1 MKQQQLGL
9 GKRALCC
16 VTAVALASTMVA
28 LPATAFAADETP
40 AAKSVEGYVTAS
52 VTPASQSAT
61 EILGITNVDELQ
73 LDPATVDININN
85 ENARKNYLKYILM
98 GTDEWNKN
106 PNPFYFNTVYKI
118 ADSAQVVN
126 NKDKRRS
133 AGTAAEPGG
142 KDGYFMPNRGLA
154 PYNSGDTTDDQV
166 WDMLPDLIIGVGSS
180 KEDPIDYE
188 GANYARAVEKAHNA
202 TAEEPISY
210 HPKGIA
216 YNVET
221 LATIVDKV
229 YDIAKAADDTV
240 KSSNGEKKL
249 RYGDATPIAK
259 DYEKYVK
266 GIQGYILKS
275 LDVKKAAK
283 KTVVV
288 LTAITPDLVTLKQT
302 PESWSAGGGN
312 RFLEITTLVA
322 NNYADGLKT
331 TDTAEKTAQMSMTD
345 LKSAVNSGKIDLV
358 IVNDG
363 LIDEVG
369 YLDGLQSKTYWVDTE
384 DGQNS
389 TGAIYKVNANAP
401 EIATNYGR
409 ILGCLYPEYVDQSD
423 LVAYYYDKFYHIK
436 DGKLKEAI
444 DKCMDGVRNWDVQSG
459 SGDSYVQWSESTV
472 ANYNA
477 ANVQNML
484 NEGASY
490 AKDLAAKNATAYAL
504 IKPTANLGASDM
516 AFTSTVKP
524 NDMAQASVT
533 VASKVY
539 YTGKALTPAVTV
551 KAGSKTLVNGT
562 DYTVAYKNNKNI
574 GTATV
579 TVTGKGAYAG
589 TVSKNFTITVKK
601 SAKYS
606 VGALK
611 YQITNA
617 ATNGKGTVRVY
628 GAVKTASKLSGKVT
642 IPTTVKIGGKSFKV
656 TEVGAKAFKGYKKIT
671 SLVVGNNVKT
681 VGSSAFQGCT
691 KLKTVTLGKAVTT
704 IKTKAFYGDKT
715 LKTMKITSK
724 SLKSVG
730 KSAIKSI
737 NKSAK
742 IKVPASKVKSYK
754 KLFKKTTGFTSKMRV
769 TK

>member
-28 LPATAFAADETP
+28 LPATAFAATP
-40 AAKSVEGYVTAS
+40 AAKDVTGYVTAS

-61 EILGITNVDELQ
+61 EILGITNVDELA
-73 LDPATVDININN
+73 LDPATVNINIDN

-118 ADSAQVVN
+118 DGSDQVVN

-133 AGTAAEPGG
+133 TGSA
-142 KDGYFMPNRGLA
+142 KDGSFMPNRALA
-154 PYNSGDTTDDQV
+154 PYGTGDTTDDKV
-166 WDMLPDLIIGVGSS
+166 WDQRPDLIIGVGTQSGTVNYDS
-180 KEDPIDYE
+180 GSVESGKADS
-188 GANYARAVEKAHNA
+188 YARAVENA
-202 TAEEPISY
+202 KSLEANSY
-210 HPKGIA
+210 HPKGID
-216 YNVET
+216 YDVET

-240 KSSNGEKKL
+240 KSSNREKKL

-302 PESWSAGGGN
+302 PESWSASGGN

-331 TDTAEKTAQMSMTD
+331 TDTAAKTAQMSMTD

-459 SGDSYVQWSESTV
+459 SGNSYVQWSESAV

-477 ANVQNML
+477 ANVQNIL

-589 TVSKNFTITVKK
+589 TVSKNFTVTVKK
-601 SAKYS
+601 NAKYS

-617 ATNGKGTVRVY
+617 ATNGKGTVKVY
-628 GAVKTASKLSGKVT
+628 GAVKKASKLSGKVT

-656 TEVGAKAFKGYKKIT
+656 TEVGAKAFKGYKKVT
-671 SLVVGNNVKT
+671 SLTVGNNVKT
-681 VGSSAFQGCT
+681 IGTSAFQGCT

-704 IKTKAFYGDKT
+704 IKTKAFYGDKS
-715 LKTMKITSK
+715 LKTMKVASK
-724 SLKSVG
+724 KLKSVG
-730 KSAIKSI
+730 KSAIKGI

-742 IKVPASKVKSYK
+742 IKAPSSKVKSYK
-754 KLFKKTTGFTSKMRV
+754 KVFKKSTGFTSKMRV